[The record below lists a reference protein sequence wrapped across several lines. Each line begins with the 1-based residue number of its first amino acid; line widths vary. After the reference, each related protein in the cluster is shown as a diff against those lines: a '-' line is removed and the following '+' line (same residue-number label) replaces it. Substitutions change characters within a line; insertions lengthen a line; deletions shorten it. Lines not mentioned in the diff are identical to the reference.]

1 MSQLLSKPLR
11 HLIGQLTRNYP
22 IQAARRADSN
32 QTWLVNLGS
41 KETAKAKP
49 NQSKYFGVAEGMLG
63 NSILRRSLS
72 VLVLK
77 EVAVF
82 LTLKFKDPKFFAKAA
97 RARN

>member
-1 MSQLLSKPLR
+1 
-11 HLIGQLTRNYP
+11 
-22 IQAARRADSN
+22 
-32 QTWLVNLGS
+32 VNLGS

-82 LTLKFKDPKFFAKAA
+82 LSPQVQRPEILCEGCED
-97 RARN
+97 